1 MKRYL
6 TAYFKLWTVLLE
18 NCYAVYL
25 SNPARAGNIKIT
37 IGKPSACH
45 INLPYGSSHIIQMP
59 MRYPTGFV

>member
-18 NCYAVYL
+18 NCYAMYL
-25 SNPARAGNIKIT
+25 SNPARAGNIKTT
-37 IGKPSACH
+37 IGKLSSGKAH
-45 INLPYGSSHIIQMP
+45 LSYGSSHIIQMP